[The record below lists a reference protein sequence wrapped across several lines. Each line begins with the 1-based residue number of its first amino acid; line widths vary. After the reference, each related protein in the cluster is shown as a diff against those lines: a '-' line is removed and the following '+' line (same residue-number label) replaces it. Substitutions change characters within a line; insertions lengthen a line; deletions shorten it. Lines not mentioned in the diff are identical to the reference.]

1 MAKVTS
7 KRQVTVPKALAD
19 RYGIRPGAEL
29 EWQAAGDVIRVIPPG
44 RAAPAL
50 SREERLELFDAA
62 TERQRIRQANRPVPS
77 EAPAARGWSRDELHE
92 RHPPAQADRR
102 PPDQG

>member
-19 RYGIRPGAEL
+19 RYGIEPGAEL

-44 RAAPAL
+44 RL
-50 SREERLELFDAA
+50 SPTTSVETRLELFDAA
-62 TERQRIRQANRPVPS
+62 TERQRARQKGRTAGGTRTTD
-77 EAPAARGWSRDELHE
+77 RGWRRDELYA
-92 RHPPAQADRR
+92 RDGTP
-102 PPDQG
+102 

>member
-19 RYGIRPGAEL
+19 RYGIEPGAEL

-44 RAAPAL
+44 QRPRAT
-50 SREERLELFDAA
+50 SVETRLELFDAA
-62 TERQRIRQANRPVPS
+62 TERQNGRQQGRPRGGTPPT
-77 EAPAARGWSRDELHE
+77 ERGWTRDELHE
-92 RHPPAQADRR
+92 RGGAR
-102 PPDQG
+102 

>member
-19 RYGIRPGAEL
+19 RYGIEPGAEL

-44 RAAPAL
+44 RRPPAN
-50 SREERLELFDAA
+50 SVETRLAVFDAA
-62 TERQRIRQANRPVPS
+62 TERQLTRQTERSGDRTRP
-77 EAPAARGWSRDELHE
+77 ADRGWTRDDLYD
-92 RHPPAQADRR
+92 DRGAR
-102 PPDQG
+102 